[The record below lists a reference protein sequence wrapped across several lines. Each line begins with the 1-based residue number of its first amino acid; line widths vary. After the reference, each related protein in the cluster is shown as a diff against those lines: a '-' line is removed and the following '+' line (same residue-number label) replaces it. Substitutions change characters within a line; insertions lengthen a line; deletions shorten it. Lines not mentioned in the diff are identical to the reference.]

1 MGISS
6 GESPGLSICLGEG
19 YQNFFSTELKMCN
32 YDNPIGHN
40 ACKLFF
46 FIQAILMSN
55 LIDIYCTYFIS
66 KTINSQTEASKNII
80 GEKAYIIRKK
90 YVPTHIFCLFYT
102 DLRIVGLERLLLYWG
117 SLEFTFYVK
126 DWVSSKGE
134 RLVLW
139 SLYHIAAS
147 RSTSWLVTSHVTSWV
162 EIQLVTCPKWIF
174 TK

>member
-32 YDNPIGHN
+32 YDNPIGNN

-66 KTINSQTEASKNII
+66 KKINSQTEAMKSII
-80 GEKAYIIRKK
+80 GEKAYISRKK
-90 YVPTHIFCLFYT
+90 YVDHTYLFFV
-102 DLRIVGLERLLLYWG
+102 LHRPIVGLE
-117 SLEFTFYVK
+117 
-126 DWVSSKGE
+126 
-134 RLVLW
+134 
-139 SLYHIAAS
+139 
-147 RSTSWLVTSHVTSWV
+147 
-162 EIQLVTCPKWIF
+162 
-174 TK
+174 